1 MPNPL
6 LSLGGTPTGDAGNGF
21 PSGLTGVYGGNRIAG
36 AYLRG
41 NKHFE
46 LQSGAVIAPPHP
58 PSHHDGL
65 ADAIHPGLSAPRVGK
80 AVRVTP

>member
-6 LSLGGTPTGDAGNGF
+6 LSYDGTPIGDAGNGF
-21 PSGLTGVYGGNRIAG
+21 PSGLTGVYGTNKIAG

-46 LQSGAVIAPPHP
+46 LQSGAVIATPQPPLP
-58 PSHHDGL
+58 
-65 ADAIHPGLSAPRVGK
+65 
-80 AVRVTP
+80 